1 MIDYEKAVLLL
12 MVNNIESFETTCLRS
27 EYFLNNNYSKL
38 FKSMQEGLILLF
50 LTTAIQNTTMNDISD
65 FISSVGFPIVV
76 CLLMIYQQQKM
87 SDSYI
92 QIVDSLKELI
102 SDNTKAINLL
112 IERAKEN
119 DGKMIEMVRGAIKT
133 DENEQETK

>member
-1 MIDYEKAVLLL
+1 
-12 MVNNIESFETTCLRS
+12 
-27 EYFLNNNYSKL
+27 
-38 FKSMQEGLILLF
+38 MQEGLILLF

-65 FISSVGFPIVV
+65 FISSVGFPVVV

-133 DENEQETK
+133 DENGQETK